1 MACPKCEAAQLRA
14 KAAGHRD
21 WRESAC
27 FDCAGVN
34 IDEYFASIGFVP
46 DEKLVA
52 RELAKMNAQRRE
64 PAEPVAPAQLS
75 LFG

>member
-1 MACPKCEAAQLRA
+1 MTCANCEAAKVRA
-14 KAAGHRD
+14 RAAGHRD
-21 WRESAC
+21 SREGAC
-27 FDCAGVN
+27 FDCAGVSL
-34 IDEYFASIGFVP
+34 DECFARIGFVP

-64 PAEPVAPAQLS
+64 PAEPDPPVQLS